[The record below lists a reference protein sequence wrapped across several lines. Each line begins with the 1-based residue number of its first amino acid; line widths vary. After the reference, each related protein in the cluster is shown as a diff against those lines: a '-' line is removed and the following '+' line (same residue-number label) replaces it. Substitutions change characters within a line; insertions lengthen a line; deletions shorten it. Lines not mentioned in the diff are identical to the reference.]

1 MLKAM
6 FHKIIQ
12 PKIVRYFDVRSIIK
26 SRNVRSVILTSQPK
40 SKHPNQ
46 FETELFI
53 ILTSETKKTTYQSET
68 EKKIG

>member
-1 MLKAM
+1 M
-6 FHKIIQ
+6 
-12 PKIVRYFDVRSIIK
+12 IK

-46 FETELFI
+46 F
-53 ILTSETKKTTYQSET
+53 LTSETKKQTYQSET